1 MPSAQRILREIQKV
15 PGIVDPRIQ
24 QVLDFPTIQIDVDR
38 QRAARMG
45 IAQRDVANNML
56 TSLAGS
62 ALVGPTYYLNP
73 QNGVN
78 YIVAVQT
85 PADKINSIQDVLNLP
100 ANPAAPNINPNILP
114 TTLTTLPGNQV
125 TRIAD
130 IASMQPTTSM
140 QSISHYTV
148 QRVVDVLANVDGRDL
163 GGVASEIKRIIAE
176 EQKNLP
182 STVKIFL
189 RGQNEV
195 METSFRNLGFGLILA
210 IILVYALLVV
220 LFQSWVDP
228 FIIMMAVPG
237 ALVGILWT
245 LAIDRHDDQRRVA
258 DGLDHV
264 GRHRGVELDPGGEL
278 RQRPAQPQR
287 KPDAVQAVIEAGR
300 TRLRPI
306 LMTALAMIIGM
317 VPMALA
323 LGEAGEQNAPLG
335 RAVIGGLAFA
345 TVATLILVPIFYT
358 LLRRQLPT
366 LHMLD
371 KRFEAEAAGAS
382 SGGSAHA

>member
-1 MPSAQRILREIQKV
+1 M
-15 PGIVDPRIQ
+15 
-24 QVLDFPTIQIDVDR
+24 
-38 QRAARMG
+38 
-45 IAQRDVANNML
+45 
-56 TSLAGS
+56 
-62 ALVGPTYYLNP
+62 
-73 QNGVN
+73 
-78 YIVAVQT
+78 
-85 PADKINSIQDVLNLP
+85 
-100 ANPAAPNINPNILP
+100 P
-114 TTLTTLPGNQV
+114 TTLTTVPASPV
-125 TRIAD
+125 TRISD

-148 QRVVDVLANVDGRDL
+148 QRVVDVLANVDSRDL
-163 GGVASEIKRIIAE
+163 GGVAADIKKIIAE

-245 LAIDRHDDQRRVA
+245 LAMTGTTINVA
-258 DGLDHV
+258 SLMGSIMSV
-264 GRHRGVELDPGGEL
+264 GIAVSNSILVVSFANDL
-278 RQRPAQPQR
+278 RSRDESLTPFE
-287 KPDAVQAVIEAGR
+287 AVIEAGK

-317 VPMALA
+317 IPMALA

-345 TVATLILVPIFYT
+345 TIATLVLVPVFYT
-358 LLRRQLPT
+358 LLRRQPPT

-371 KRFEAEAAGAS
+371 KRFEAEASGAS